1 MLRDI
6 IRLSDISEY
15 YRYQRIRYFQKRIIY
30 FKKLECHSVRQQNYR
45 SELGGWDGQKGGR
58 RRNQTIKLFL
68 FFFIIFDLFDFLD
81 FFDFYDFFDFAKL
94 SSSWSVPVKSNLN

>member
-30 FKKLECHSVRQQNYR
+30 FKKLECHSVNKNYR
-45 SELGGWDGQKGGR
+45 SESGAWDGQKGGGKR
-58 RRNQTIKLFL
+58 GGQMNSQVVDFL
-68 FFFIIFDLFDFLD
+68 FVLNLF
-81 FFDFYDFFDFAKL
+81 
-94 SSSWSVPVKSNLN
+94 